1 MARLFIGLW
10 PPEEVVEEL
19 CRLRRKDE
27 RGVRFVPPE
36 NWHITLRFL
45 GEADPDEARAALDGG
60 SYPRAV
66 ARLGP
71 GVDVLKR
78 HSVVVPVAGVDD
90 LAREVAAATRGLGDA
105 PERPRFTGH
114 LTLARLKRHAR
125 PPVVTGSHVSA
136 GFAVEEIAL
145 VASSLKPSGAVY
157 TTLDTWPTS

>member
-1 MARLFIGLW
+1 MARLFVGVW
-10 PPEEVVEEL
+10 PPEDVLEAL
-19 CRLRRKDE
+19 RLLRRKDE

-45 GEADPDEARAALDGG
+45 GDVDPDEARAALAAG
-60 SYPRAV
+60 SYTRSV

-78 HSVVVPVAGVDD
+78 HSVIVPVAGVDE
-90 LAREVAAATRGLGDA
+90 LAGEVALATRGVGEE

-114 LTLARLKRHAR
+114 LTLARLKRRAR
-125 PPVVTGSHVSA
+125 PPVVTGSHVNA
-136 GFAVEEIAL
+136 EFIVGQVAL
-145 VASSLKPSGAVY
+145 VASSLKPTGAVY